1 MGVNNESNTEH
12 ARHGYEV
19 HVCNLAKAVP
29 FMIYSDELVV
39 LVQL

>member
-19 HVCNLAKAVP
+19 HVCNLAEA
-29 FMIYSDELVV
+29 V
-39 LVQL
+39 LVMINQCMLADLFR